1 MNKIKCLFNKYR
13 EIIMY
18 ILIGGLT
25 TLVSLISY
33 YLLTFTIL
41 DANNPL
47 QLQIANIISWVLCV
61 SFAFITN
68 RKYVFRSKSAN
79 IKNECVS
86 FFLARVSTLVIDMV
100 SMAVMVSALNI
111 NDSVAKIIV
120 QFIILI
126 LNYILSK
133 FFVFQN
139 NNLIASKLNENKF
152 VILMIMMFI
161 LLCYLFPYS
170 GDDWA
175 WGTQIGIDRLSTWFD
190 NYNGRYAGNLLI
202 LVLTRS
208 KLLRVIVESLTFA
221 LIVKYIYKVNNTKN
235 KSYVLIS
242 VLLLLLMPVT
252 ILRESVTWAS
262 GFANYVLPI
271 LLILFII
278 YKNIELLD
286 NKQSFNDKN
295 PLKLVWYFII
305 SFVGSLFIENITL
318 YNLFLIIV
326 ILIYEK
332 IKFKKFSVANLVY
345 FIGSLSGTIMMFSN
359 SVYLNIF
366 NHNDGYRTIATDNI
380 IISSVKKFVTELT
393 DYIFTNNVVV
403 GIVLC
408 LCIVFLIFKYKRK
421 NNKISNKKNVL
432 LNLSLMFTVLYLF
445 NIIYVNLPLTEHF
458 FGYPTRCIYNCAI
471 SLLMVLSLILVCVN
485 CIDDKFKCRKI
496 LFYISSIIIVNLP
509 LLVITPVGPRL
520 FLTTYVFYIL
530 IIIEILDYLF
540 KDKISYADYLFKILV
555 IIAFSYILA
564 IYYSIHKI
572 DVIQTKYIE
581 KVKETSTNIDLPLI
595 PHENYVHCINMTD
608 DTFGYRYKL
617 FHGIDENISINFVNY
632 GEWIEKIKNN

>member
-1 MNKIKCLFNKYR
+1 MNKIKGLFNKYR

-68 RKYVFRSKSAN
+68 RKYVFRSKNAN

-111 NDSVAKIIV
+111 NDSIAKIIV

-208 KLLRVIVESLTFA
+208 KLLRVIVESLTFV

-332 IKFKKFSVANLVY
+332 IKFKKFSIANIVY

-403 GIVLC
+403 GIILC
-408 LCIVFLIFKYKRK
+408 LCIISIIIKYKRK
-421 NNKISNKKNVL
+421 NRKINIKKSIL
-432 LNLSLMFTVLYLF
+432 LDLSLLFTALYLF
-445 NIIYVNLPLTEHF
+445 NIIYISLPLNEHF
-458 FGYPTRCIYNCAI
+458 LGASMKSYFNCGI
-471 SLLMVLSLILVCVN
+471 SLLMVLSLIIASIN
-485 CIDDKFKCRKI
+485 CIDNKFKSCKI
-496 LFYISSIIIVNLP
+496 LFYILSIVIVNLP
-509 LLVITPVGPRL
+509 LLIITPVGPRL
-520 FLTTYVFYIL
+520 FLTTYIFYIL
-530 IIIEILDYLF
+530 IIIEILDYLLG
-540 KDKISYADYLFKILV
+540 DKISCIDYLLKIMIV
-555 IIAFSYILA
+555 IAFSYLIA

-572 DVIQTKYIE
+572 DVIQTNYIG
-581 KVKETSTNIDLPLI
+581 KMKDISMNIELPLI
-595 PHENYVHCINMTD
+595 PHENYVHCINKTD

-617 FHGIDENISINFVNY
+617 FHGIDENVIIDFISY
-632 GEWIEKIKNN
+632 TEWIEKVKNN